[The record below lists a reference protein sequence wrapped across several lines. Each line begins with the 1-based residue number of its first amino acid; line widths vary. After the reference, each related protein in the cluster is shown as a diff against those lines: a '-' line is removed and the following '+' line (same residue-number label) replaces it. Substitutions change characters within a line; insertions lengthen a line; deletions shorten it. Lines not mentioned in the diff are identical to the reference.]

1 MLYEALT
8 GRRLFKA
15 KERNETLAR
24 VRRAEVPSPRAY
36 RPEISEALE
45 ELLFK
50 GLARKASDRF
60 ETAGEMLEAVSSL
73 MLREG
78 HRATNNDLA
87 SFLKDIVDVAQG
99 GKGVKSEKKSVSQR
113 TLPPTTVVVLSTE
126 AYMPPR
132 SMASPKITLSDLSD
146 RWMKAVIDAKGEVW
160 ETHDGSMLVV
170 WQAAM
175 VSETPFAEP
184 SLLHAPSS
192 KSPSEW
198 NTGSVLGFLQG
209 WLELPLRAD
218 GLLKAGNLLDHFI
231 WPAG

>member
-1 MLYEALT
+1 M
-8 GRRLFKA
+8 
-15 KERNETLAR
+15 AR

-60 ETAGEMLEAVSSL
+60 ATAGDMLEAVSSL

-99 GKGVKSEKKSVSQR
+99 SKGVKAEKKSVSQR
-113 TLPPTTVVVLSTE
+113 TLPPSTVVVLSTE

-146 RWMKAVIDAKGEVW
+146 RWMKAVIDAKEEVW
-160 ETHDGSMLVV
+160 KPTMDRCCGVRRAGLRDAIRRAIITARTLKQIA
-170 WQAAM
+170 QARWCRYGAGI
-175 VSETPFAEP
+175 
-184 SLLHAPSS
+184 
-192 KSPSEW
+192 SP
-198 NTGSVLGFLQG
+198 G
-209 WLELPLRAD
+209 LPRC
-218 GLLKAGNLLDHFI
+218 
-231 WPAG
+231 P